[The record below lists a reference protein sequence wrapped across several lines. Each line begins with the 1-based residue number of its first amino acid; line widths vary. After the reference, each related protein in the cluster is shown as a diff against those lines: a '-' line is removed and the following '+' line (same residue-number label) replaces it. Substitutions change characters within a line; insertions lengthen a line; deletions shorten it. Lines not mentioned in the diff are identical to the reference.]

1 VNSFGN
7 LYHIARADFL
17 ERLRRYSFL
26 ATMLFAVYLGYASG
40 SGLISMRVSEH
51 RGVYTSG
58 WIGTMVALVAGCFV
72 SLAGFY
78 MVKSAVDRDRATGV
92 GQILAATPLTKLSYL
107 LGKWFS
113 NTAVLLAQVAIL
125 AVAAGIMFALVG
137 ESQFNL
143 WALLSPFLLLS
154 LPMMALTGALALV
167 FETVPVL
174 RSGAGNVIFFFAW
187 SSGLAVPIASGLH
200 WFDPL
205 GIVAV
210 VDSIVPAARA
220 AIPGYVDSFSLRATT
235 DPIQVARG
243 LRWEG
248 VQWTPAG
255 VLLRVGWIAVAFL
268 MVLVAAVAFDRFGS
282 ARTRRVR
289 NPRPVAG
296 EPPAPRAATADV
308 HLTPLPARASRPA
321 FLRLFTAE
329 LRLALQGYRWWWY
342 AVALGLLVAQC
353 AAPMEVARGP
363 LLAVSW
369 IWPLLAWSAMGVREV
384 RYATGQVIF
393 SSAHNLTRQFPACWV
408 AGVAVAVVA
417 GAGAGFRLALAGNAA
432 GIVAWGAGAVFIPT
446 LALAL
451 GVWTRSSRAFEA
463 LFTILW
469 YTGPLNRIRGLD
481 FTGFA
486 NGARTMQYAALY
498 LLLAMALFGV
508 ALLGRKRQALA

>member
-1 VNSFGN
+1 VNPLRT

-17 ERLRRYSFL
+17 ERLRRYSFF

-78 MVKSAVDRDRATGV
+78 VVKSAVDRDRATGV

-113 NTAVLLAQVAIL
+113 NTAVLSAQVAIL
-125 AVAAGIMFALVG
+125 AVAAAIMFATVG
-137 ESQFNL
+137 ESRFEL
-143 WALLSPFLLLS
+143 WPLLSPFLLLS
-154 LPMMALTGALALV
+154 LPMMALTGALALL

-174 RSGAGNVIFFFAW
+174 RSGAGNVIWFFAW
-187 SSGLAVPIASGLH
+187 SSGLAVPIASGLR

-210 VDSIVPAARA
+210 VDSLAPAARA
-220 AIPGYVDSFSLRATT
+220 AIPGYNDTFSLRATT

-248 VQWTPAG
+248 VQWTAAG
-255 VLLRVGWIAVAFL
+255 VLLRVGWIAIAFL
-268 MVLVAAVAFDRFGS
+268 LVLIAAAAFDRFGS
-282 ARTRRVR
+282 SRMRKSRHTQ
-289 NPRPVAG
+289 PVVS
-296 EPPAPRAATADV
+296 EPPAHRAAAGV
-308 HLTPLPARASRPA
+308 HLTPLPGGGGRPA
-321 FLRLFTAE
+321 FLPLFTVE

-369 IWPLLAWSAMGVREV
+369 IWPLLAWSAMGAREAQ
-384 RYATGQVIF
+384 YATGQVIF
-393 SSAHNLTRQFPACWV
+393 SSARNLTRQFPACWA
-408 AGVAVAVVA
+408 AGVAVAALA
-417 GAGAGFRLALAGNAA
+417 GAGAGVRLVLAGNAA
-432 GIVAWGAGAVFIPT
+432 GVIAWVAGAVFIPA
-446 LALAL
+446 LALVL

-463 LFTILW
+463 FFTILW
-469 YTGPLNRIRGLD
+469 YVGPLNRIRGLD
-481 FTGFA
+481 FTGAA
-486 NGARTMQYAALY
+486 NGVRTMQYAALY
-498 LLLAMALFGV
+498 LLLATVLLGV
-508 ALLGRKRQALA
+508 ALMGRKRQLVV

>member
-1 VNSFGN
+1 VNPFRR

-26 ATMLFAVYLGYASG
+26 ATMLFAVWLGYASG

-113 NTAVLLAQVAIL
+113 NTAVLMAQVAIL
-125 AVAAGIMFALVG
+125 AVAAAVMFATVG
-137 ESQFNL
+137 ESRFNP

-174 RSGAGNVIFFFAW
+174 RSGAGNVIWFFAW
-187 SSGLAVPIASGLH
+187 SSGVAVPVASGLR

-210 VDSIVPAARA
+210 MDSLVPAARA
-220 AIPGYVDSFSLRATT
+220 AIPGYVDNFSLRATT
-235 DPIQVARG
+235 DPIQVAHG

-248 VQWTPAG
+248 VQWTADG
-255 VLLRVGWIAVAFL
+255 VLLRVGWIAIAFL
-268 MVLVAAVAFDRFGS
+268 LVLVAVVAFDRFGS
-282 ARTRRVR
+282 SRMRKVR
-289 NPRPVAG
+289 HVPPSIN
-296 EPPAPRAATADV
+296 EPPAHHASADV
-308 HLTPLPARASRPA
+308 HLTPLAGTAGRPA
-321 FLRLFTAE
+321 FLPLFTAE

-393 SSAHNLTRQFPACWV
+393 SSAHNLTRQFPACWA
-408 AGVAVAVVA
+408 AGVTVAALA
-417 GAGAGFRLALAGNAA
+417 GAGAGVRLALAGDAA
-432 GIVAWGAGAVFIPT
+432 GAIAWVAGAVFIPT

-463 LFTILW
+463 LFTVLW

-481 FTGFA
+481 FTGAA
-486 NGARTMQYAALY
+486 NGAQTMQYAALY
-498 LLLAMALFGV
+498 LLLVTFLFGV
-508 ALLGRKRQALA
+508 ALIGRKRQVRA

>member
-1 VNSFGN
+1 M
-7 LYHIARADFL
+7 YHIARADFL

-26 ATMLFAVYLGYASG
+26 ATMLFAVWLGYAAG

-113 NTAVLLAQVAIL
+113 NTAVLVVQVAIL
-125 AVAAGIMFALVG
+125 AVAAGVMFATVG
-137 ESQFNL
+137 EARFNP

-154 LPMMALTGALALV
+154 LPMMALTGALALI

-174 RSGAGNVIFFFAW
+174 RSGAGNVIWFFTW
-187 SSGLAVPIASGLH
+187 SAGLAVPVAAGLN

-205 GIVAV
+205 GIVTV

-220 AIPGYVDSFSLRATT
+220 AIPGYVDNFSLRATT

-248 VQWTPAG
+248 VQWTADG
-255 VLLRVGWIAVAFL
+255 VLLRVGWIAVAFAL
-268 MVLVAAVAFDRFGS
+268 VLVAAAAFDRFGS
-282 ARTRRVR
+282 SRVR
-289 NPRPVAG
+289 RARRAPASVG
-296 EPPAPRAATADV
+296 ETPAHRVVSADV
-308 HLTPLPARASRPA
+308 HLTPLAAHARPPA
-321 FLRLFTAE
+321 FLPLFTAE

-353 AAPMEVARGP
+353 AAPLNVARGP

-369 IWPLLAWSAMGVREV
+369 IWPLLAWSAMGVREI
-384 RYATGQVIF
+384 RYATGPVVF
-393 SSAHNLTRQFPACWV
+393 SSARNLTRQFPACWM
-408 AGVAVAVVA
+408 AGVAVTALA
-417 GAGAGFRLALAGNAA
+417 GAGAGLRLALTGDAA
-432 GIVAWGAGAVFIPT
+432 GVMAWAAGAVFIPT
-446 LALAL
+446 LALSL

-463 LFTILW
+463 LFTALW
-469 YTGPLNRIRGLD
+469 YTGPLNHIRGLD
-481 FTGFA
+481 FTGSA
-486 NGARTMQYAALY
+486 NGVWTLPYAALY
-498 LLLAMALFGV
+498 LLLAAVLLGV
-508 ALLGRKRQALA
+508 ALLGRRRQVRA